1 MPVGIFAS
9 ALYLVLFF
17 FQLALILRIGLEM
30 IRAYSPRFR
39 PSGVVLIAC
48 EAVYTVTDPPVK
60 ALRALIP
67 PLRLGAVALDLS
79 VIVLFFVT
87 SLLMTLVAPFVL

>member
-1 MPVGIFAS
+1 MGILAS
-9 ALYLVLFF
+9 VLYLALYF
-17 FQLALILRIGLEM
+17 FQLALIVRIGMEM

-39 PSGVVLIAC
+39 PSGVVLIAF

-60 ALRALIP
+60 ALRSLIP

-87 SLLMTLVAPFVL
+87 SLLMSIFAPFVL